1 MFDNNFSS
9 HYISV
14 LRLIQDSRR
23 LPPRFLCTVRKAI
36 TEHHKSK
43 MSRIVAC

>member
-9 HYISV
+9 HYISA
-14 LRLIQDSRR
+14 LRLIQESHR
-23 LPPRFLCTVRKAI
+23 LPTYFLCPVRKAI

-43 MSRIVAC
+43 MSRIAAR